1 MLSQSSYSCFWALWH
16 VVRTPEICRKEA
28 LFIPFQ
34 TFSLFFNH
42 EWNALCIIYRAQ
54 KQADLKLVDFHLH
67 NLSQKWRKER
77 QVIIFYPRSLLWW
90 ELSYVF
96 PRISSYDIYI
106 YIYYISYIRLFIV
119 IVTPFYSFSG
129 ICPDLRHIS
138 NGRVIDTSPSIKQA
152 SVEFRCN
159 KNFRLVGR
167 QRLKCIDGRWN
178 GMLPLCESKLSLQ

>member
-1 MLSQSSYSCFWALWH
+1 M
-16 VVRTPEICRKEA
+16 K
-28 LFIPFQ
+28 
-34 TFSLFFNH
+34 
-42 EWNALCIIYRAQ
+42 CIMHYLPGPGA
-54 KQADLKLVDFHLH
+54 LKLVDFHLH
-67 NLSQKWRKER
+67 NFSQKWRKER
-77 QVIIFYPRSLLWW
+77 QVIIFYPRSLLRW
-90 ELSYVF
+90 ELLSYIF

-106 YIYYISYIRLFIV
+106 YIYISYIRLFIV

-129 ICPDLRHIS
+129 LCPDLRHIS